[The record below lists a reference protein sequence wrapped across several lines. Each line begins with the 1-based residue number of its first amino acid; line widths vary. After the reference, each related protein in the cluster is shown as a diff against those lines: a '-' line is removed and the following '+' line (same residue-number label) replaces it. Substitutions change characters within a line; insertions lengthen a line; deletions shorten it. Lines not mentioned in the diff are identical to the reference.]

1 MGAESGFQL
10 TKISLVIFILS
21 ALVNSKSKT
30 QYRNSLSG
38 SFSTKVSQFSPL
50 SPIRS
55 TTWIKGLEYN
65 LLLFDDVDD
74 VAAVGFAELEVLEL
88 SEALFFG
95 SDVHGCG
102 S

>member
-1 MGAESGFQL
+1 M
-10 TKISLVIFILS
+10 
-21 ALVNSKSKT
+21 
-30 QYRNSLSG
+30 
-38 SFSTKVSQFSPL
+38 
-50 SPIRS
+50 
-55 TTWIKGLEYN
+55 YN
-65 LLLFDDVDD
+65 FLLFDDVDD